1 MAILSLAKPI
11 ENVQSSDEARVLALV
26 DHLMP
31 MLENWRKGE
40 DLRNDISELDVV
52 LAEEPK
58 KAEEAK
64 MELADVG
71 AQRDAVFSNFR
82 SYGKFAYIAIVI
94 GLIGIFVVGV
104 VVGLILIA
112 IGIFLGFVSAKK
124 ERNRLQE
131 SMAKVEVTIA
141 EITTT
146 IEQTAVKKAT
156 TQKEVERRAIGFPE
170 IKIGNVRFGMKMAQI
185 AGRNLLLDAS
195 GSHVETVLKAV
206 DVSALQEGLSHISD
220 HVEALL
226 NVPPLLSPSQQA
238 ATQDPVH
245 ELFGEESDLQELVGE
260 FTVSLGKLKDVHL
273 SLPLVSPKSILV
285 NRLIAGEINQ
295 ADEAP
300 AIAMI
305 KGNVSNAEI
314 QSFVEEVNQTKENGG
329 KVFAEVNQVFQN
341 LENACAL
348 YSNARATSVNKIHQS
363 LTEVLNR
370 ADWCNRR
377 FYCPRTILSPRY
389 IQDLLEVDPSKAY
402 LLSFDDLIVRLH
414 SDGEVGKRLSIKPEL
429 EQQLSEAYYTVQDFM
444 GGVSFDQE
452 GNRLTEASRPK
463 HMEDQFRESVKRFT
477 NVLQQ
482 VMTGSSYPILNFSAE
497 AQLYFDPDTDE
508 WCSDVVPFRY
518 STPNILK
525 YGGVVKAYSD
535 LMIPLWEHLW
545 TEKAD
550 FRKSELFRTNESM
563 IRMSEKESEKLIEVA
578 NQFRSDM
585 RTVRE
590 NVHLVE
596 ADLKSKYAEIISFR
610 DGMDK
615 LGLLSDRT
623 KAGITDEKL
632 RDMVMG
638 ESMLSTSER
647 YEVSLNVMPQSQ
659 AETRGTVHDPIDLIK
674 EPNALVGYQ
683 SNSGARLLSA

>member
-11 ENVQSSDEARVLALV
+11 ENINSNDEARVLALV

-31 MLENWRKGE
+31 MLSDWRKGE
-40 DLRNDISELDVV
+40 DLRSDISELDVV
-52 LAEEPK
+52 LAEKPK
-58 KAEEAK
+58 KVAEAK
-64 MELADVG
+64 KELEEIG
-71 AQRDAVFSNFR
+71 AQRDGIFSDFR
-82 SYGKFAYIAIVI
+82 SYGKASIIAVAI
-94 GLIGIFVVGV
+94 GLLGIFVVNFVIELIV
-104 VVGLILIA
+104 VT
-112 IGIFLGFVSAKK
+112 IGIFLGFSSAKK

-131 SMAKVEVTIA
+131 GMVKVEVAIA

-146 IEQTAVKKAT
+146 IEQAAGKKAAA
-156 TQKEVERRAIGFPE
+156 QKEVDRRAIGFPE
-170 IKIGNVRFGMKMAQI
+170 IKMGNVRFGMKMAQI
-185 AGRNLLLDAS
+185 AGRNVLLDAS
-195 GSHVETVLKAV
+195 GNHVDTVLKAV

-220 HVEALL
+220 HVQALL
-226 NVPPLLSPSQQA
+226 KVPPLLSPSLQA
-238 ATQDPVH
+238 TTHDPVH

-260 FTVSLGKLKDVHL
+260 FTVSLGKLRDINL

-285 NRLIAGEINQ
+285 TRLIAGEVNQ

-305 KGNVSNAEI
+305 KGNISNADI

-329 KVFAEVNQVFQN
+329 KVFADVNEVFKN

-348 YSNARATSVNKIHQS
+348 YSNARATSVNRIHQS

-370 ADWCNRR
+370 ADWCNRK

-389 IQDLLEVDPSKAY
+389 IQDLLSVDPGKAY
-402 LLSFDDLIVRLH
+402 LLSLDDLLERLH
-414 SDGEVGKRLSIKPEL
+414 SDGEVAKRLAIKPEL
-429 EQQLSEAYYTVQDFM
+429 ERQLSEAYYTVQDFM
-444 GGVSFDQE
+444 GGVSFDRD
-452 GNRLTEASRPK
+452 GNRLGETTRPK
-463 HMEDQFRESVKRFT
+463 HMEDQFRESVKRFA

-497 AQLYFDPDTDE
+497 AQMYFDPDTDE

-535 LMIPLWEHLW
+535 LMIPHREHLW
-545 TEKAD
+545 TAKAD
-550 FRKSELFRTNESM
+550 YRKTELFRTNESM

-596 ADLKSKYAEIISFR
+596 ADLKSKYAEIVSFR

-632 RDMVMG
+632 KDMVMG

-659 AETRGTVHDPIDLIK
+659 AETRGTVHDPIDLVK

-683 SNSGARLLSA
+683 GIAGPRLLSA